1 MWTVLITRIYVI
13 RWEREPMHGVYNT
26 SDGDLLLGMPQRTKH
41 LDVIFLQGNWLLERL
56 PLIYVCY
63 MG

>member
-1 MWTVLITRIYVI
+1 VI